1 MTRMKRFDILNDPLE
16 GTNLTEASAGTGKT
30 YAISGLF
37 LRLVLEKNLS
47 VNQILVVTFT
57 EAATEELKERI
68 RSKLRG
74 ALEAFSRGGSED
86 IFLDHMVKKHGD
98 PGTALRRLREALRGF
113 DQSAIFTIHG
123 FCRRM
128 LHENAFESGSLFD
141 TELVTD
147 QENLKREVVD
157 DFWRKHFYNASS
169 LFVHYAIN
177 AKLSPDGL
185 LSLLGNSA
193 AQPYLKIIPQVE
205 TSPGLT
211 SCPDSSL
218 QEKEFR
224 ECFREVRDTWP
235 SSRDEVEDILATNE
249 GLNRNKYRKANVAGW
264 IQGVDDYVASG
275 GDNPALFNGFEKFT
289 SRELKGAV
297 KKNHSP
303 PTHAFF
309 ELCENLKDRQEE
321 LARVFERS
329 LLGLKAGLFHYVQD
343 ELSRRKEEKNIQS
356 FDDLLFKLHRA
367 LEEKGGGELARA
379 MRMKFRAALIDEFQ
393 DTDPIQ
399 YAIFKKVFDAKDSIL
414 FLIGDP
420 KQAIYSFRGADIF
433 AYMDAAQNVES
444 RCTLLENWRSEP
456 DLISAINTIFASV
469 DHPFVYD
476 KITFSAAT
484 AATRKDPEHLSI
496 DGQSEPPLQLWFV
509 DAGKI
514 TGLEKPV
521 AKTQARELIST
532 AVAAEISRLLSLGRN
547 NKALLGKRPLREGDV
562 AVLVRRNADARL
574 MQRALSVLKIPSVL
588 FSTGS
593 LFDSHEALE
602 VGRVLAGIAEPNR
615 EKFLKAALAT
625 DMIGIRGEGLDDL
638 MSDETAWDEW
648 LVRFKRYHDVWEDN
662 GFIRMF
668 RQLLLEENILPRL
681 MSFPDGERR
690 NTNLLHLSEV
700 LHQASIENKL
710 GMAGLVKWLSEQK
723 DSNAAGS
730 EEHQLRL
737 ESDENAVKLVT
748 VHKSKG
754 LEYPVVFCPFA
765 WDGSRIRNPQDPF
778 TFHDETDNMRLT
790 LDLGSAGMD
799 ANRMFA
805 EKEQLAENVRLL
817 YVALTRAKNR
827 CYLVWGRFNDGE
839 TSAPAYLLHQP
850 ISREGEDIVGAVGER
865 FSSLNDKD
873 VLEDLETIQSKAGGT
888 VKLSEMPLEA
898 GKECAPPQLEK
909 VKLTCRKFS
918 GNIDRSWRISSFSS
932 LISGQRHGADL
943 ADHDAIGLP
952 ARHRSGKE
960 GGPEPYDQMIF
971 ERSTIEEEPS
981 GIFAFP
987 RGAKAGT
994 LMHDIFEHLDFA
1006 QSDAT
1011 IMEQVVADKLQVYGF
1026 EITWQKTL
1034 CDMIKKTLS
1043 LPLDRGRKDFILSRI
1058 ENKDRLNELEFY
1070 FPLKFVSPK
1079 KLKIIF
1085 AKHAGPELAAD
1096 FPERI
1101 ERLAFAPVRGFMK
1114 GFMDMV
1120 FQFEGRFYLVDWK
1133 SNFLGSRVEDYG
1145 QGALAAA
1152 MGEGFYVLQYYI
1164 YTLALDQYLRL
1175 RLPGYS
1181 YKKDF
1186 GGVFYVFLRG
1196 VDPARGTDFGI
1207 FRDRPPEELINE
1219 LSRNLIDHEYGR
1231 SESSLR

>member
-1 MTRMKRFDILNDPLE
+1 MKGFDILNDPLE

-74 ALEAFSRGGSED
+74 AMEAFSRRGSED
-86 IFLDHMVKKHGD
+86 VFLDHMVKKHGD
-98 PGTALRRLREALRGF
+98 PGTALRSLREALRGF
-113 DQSAIFTIHG
+113 DQAAIFTIHG

-185 LSLLGNSA
+185 LSLLGNSV

-211 SCPDSSL
+211 SYPDSSL

-224 ECFREVRDTWP
+224 ECFREVRGAWP

-264 IQGVDDYVASG
+264 IQGMDDYVASG

-289 SRELKGAV
+289 SIELKGAV

-309 ELCENLKDRQEE
+309 ELCENLKDRQEQ
-321 LARVFERS
+321 LARVFEQR
-329 LLGLKAGLFHYVQD
+329 LLGLKAALFHYVQD
-343 ELSRRKEEKNIQS
+343 ELSRRKEEKNIQF

-399 YAIFKKVFDAKDSIL
+399 YAIFRKVFDAKDSIL

-420 KQAIYSFRGADIF
+420 KQAIYGFRGADIF

-444 RCTLLENWRSEP
+444 RYTLLENWRSEP
-456 DLISAINTIFASV
+456 DLISAINTIFAGV

-476 KITFSAAT
+476 KITFQGAV
-484 AATRKDPEHLSI
+484 AATRKDPELLSI
-496 DGQSEPPLQLWFV
+496 DGKSEPPLQLWFV
-509 DAGKI
+509 DAEKI

-547 NKALLGKRPLREGDV
+547 NKAILGKRALKEGDI

-588 FSTGS
+588 CSTGN
-593 LFDSHEALE
+593 LFDCHETLE

-625 DMIGIRGEGLDDL
+625 DMIGIRGESLDGL
-638 MSDETAWDEW
+638 MSDECAWDEW

-700 LHQASIENKL
+700 LHQASIDKKL
-710 GMAGLVKWLSEQK
+710 GMAGLLKWLSEQR
-723 DSNAAGS
+723 DSNTAGS

-737 ESDENAVKLVT
+737 ESDENAVQLVT

-754 LEYPVVFCPFA
+754 LEYPVVFYPFA
-765 WDGSRIRNPQDPF
+765 WDGSRIRSAKDPF
-778 TFHDETDNMRLT
+778 TFHDETDKMRLT
-790 LDLGSAGMD
+790 LDLGSEGMD

-827 CYLVWGRFNDGE
+827 CYLVWGRFNDAE

-850 ISREGEDIVGAVGER
+850 VSREGEDIVGAVGER

-873 VLEDLETIQSKAGGT
+873 VLEDLETIQAKAGGT
-888 VKLSEMPLEA
+888 VNLSEIPLEA
-898 GKECAPPQLEK
+898 GRECAPSQLEN
-909 VKLTCRKFS
+909 VKLTWRKFS

-932 LISGQRHGADL
+932 LVSKQRHGADL
-943 ADHDAIGLP
+943 ADHDATGLP

-960 GGPEPYDQMIF
+960 GGPEAYDQMIL
-971 ERSTIEEEPS
+971 ERLNIQEEPS

-987 RGAKAGT
+987 GGTKAGT

-1006 QSDAT
+1006 QRDST
-1011 IMEQVVADKLQVYGF
+1011 MMEQVVADKLQVYGF
-1026 EITWQKTL
+1026 EIRWQKTL

-1043 LPLDRGRKDFILSRI
+1043 LPLDRDRKDFILSRI

-1085 AKHAGPELAAD
+1085 AKHACPELPAD

-1152 MGEGFYVLQYYI
+1152 MEEGFYVLQYYI
-1164 YTLALDQYLRL
+1164 YTLALHQYLRL

-1181 YKKDF
+1181 YEKDF

-1196 VDPARGTDFGI
+1196 VDPDRGMDFGI
-1207 FRDRPPEELINE
+1207 FRDRPPAELINE
-1219 LSRNLIDHEYGR
+1219 LSKNLIDHE
-1231 SESSLR
+1231 